1 MIFIMNS
8 RTLKRRLREYE
19 LRKRNEVNS
28 ELEVREIIK
37 REIESSS
44 LLLGYRFN
52 KLQVVQLKFV
62 PFYNLTQCR
71 SRWMSFSMSE
81 TTQLCKYTFIS
92 LKCQSLRSNV
102 TTVPTKRCITSL
114 KNVTVHVGLRW
125 MCAKNLTIARCG
137 TS

>member
-52 KLQVVQLKFV
+52 ELQVV
-62 PFYNLTQCR
+62 
-71 SRWMSFSMSE
+71 
-81 TTQLCKYTFIS
+81 
-92 LKCQSLRSNV
+92 
-102 TTVPTKRCITSL
+102 
-114 KNVTVHVGLRW
+114 
-125 MCAKNLTIARCG
+125 
-137 TS
+137 

>member
-1 MIFIMNS
+1 MNS

-19 LRKRNEVNS
+19 LRKRNEVHS

-62 PFYNLTQCR
+62 PFYNLTPCR
-71 SRWMSFSMSE
+71 SR
-81 TTQLCKYTFIS
+81 
-92 LKCQSLRSNV
+92 
-102 TTVPTKRCITSL
+102 
-114 KNVTVHVGLRW
+114 
-125 MCAKNLTIARCG
+125 
-137 TS
+137 